1 MVKALGSEYGG
12 DVRKCGRSGV
22 KRRRCDDVVL
32 RGGVAMM

>member
-12 DVRKCGRSGV
+12 DVRKCGSGV